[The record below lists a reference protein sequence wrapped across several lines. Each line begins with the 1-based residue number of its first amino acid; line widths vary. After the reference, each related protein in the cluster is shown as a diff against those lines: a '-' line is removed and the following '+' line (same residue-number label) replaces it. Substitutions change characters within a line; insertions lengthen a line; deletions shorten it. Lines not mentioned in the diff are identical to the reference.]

1 MRIDKWKVALP
12 IFVCA
17 SICLYAAKKP
27 ENIDFN
33 VPLDFLNIDAN
44 VPPGVHK
51 TDWHAITDDFG
62 FILQITKEPI
72 AHAEYEVILKSIPDN
87 VTDESRRRL
96 TEDLR
101 EQIEREK
108 AVNKSLPRDEVGR
121 AQVLFFARKADK
133 WYMVT
138 MPPPPVGLHL
148 LQR

>member
-62 FILQITKEPI
+62 FILQITKEPTVK
-72 AHAEYEVILKSIPDN
+72 AYLTFKQMQAPLELNGKEVLN
-87 VTDESRRRL
+87 TNESFVL
-96 TEDLR
+96 YG
-101 EQIEREK
+101 
-108 AVNKSLPRDEVGR
+108 VGR
-121 AQVLFFARKADK
+121 AQASFFARRANR

-138 MPPPPVGLHL
+138 TPPPPVGLHL
-148 LQR
+148 LQSVDP

>member
-62 FILQITKEPI
+62 FILQITKEPTVK
-72 AHAEYEVILKSIPDN
+72 AYFKFKQMPAPWDLNGKEVLN
-87 VTDESRRRL
+87 TNESFVL
-96 TEDLR
+96 YG
-101 EQIEREK
+101 
-108 AVNKSLPRDEVGR
+108 VGR
-121 AQVLFFARKADK
+121 AQASFFARRANR

-138 MPPPPVGLHL
+138 MPPPPVGFHL
-148 LQR
+148 LQSVEP